1 MSGKNLLKLFD
12 RPTEPVFMPKGDDN
26 TTFEVPTNY
35 LEDRFK
41 PLQSDLTNRF
51 GTGKT
56 VQVKNI
62 TLPDLSLPLML
73 ERRAN
78 FSLFIPSHRRM
89 AARLV
94 EVFVGMRSLDDF
106 LAAAVYAR
114 DRMNPYLFIYALSV
128 AILHRPDTKD
138 LQVPSLIETFPDKY
152 VDGAVFARARE
163 ETSIVP
169 EEQRIPLEIPRDY
182 TASDL
187 DIEHRVAY
195 FREDLGIN
203 LHHWHWHLVYPFDGP
218 TNIVNKD
225 RRGELFY
232 YMHQQIMAR
241 YNVER
246 LCNDL
251 ARVRRLTNLR
261 EPIPEGYFPKLDSLV
276 SSRVWPPRFAN
287 AVLDDVYREVDQI
300 KFDLS
305 DLERWRDRIFS
316 AIHSGTVVD
325 DEGKFVELSETR
337 GIDLL
342 GNILEAS
349 ILSINRNLYGD
360 LHNLGHVAIAL
371 CHDPEAKHLETFS
384 IMGDPAT
391 AMRDPIFYRWHAFI
405 DDIFQE
411 HKNTL
416 PRYSVQQLEYP
427 GVRISGLEVVT
438 EGSPKNQLN
447 TFWQQS
453 DINLSRGLDFSPRG
467 AVFARF
473 THLQHRPFTYR
484 ITVENSGNQRMGT
497 VRIFIGPKFDE
508 RGLPMLLADQKNL
521 FIELDKF
528 TVNLKSG
535 KNNLTRNSS
544 ESSVTI
550 PFETTFRD
558 LNDNRPQQQGG
569 ALERFNYCGCGWPQ
583 HMLIPK
589 GSPEGYLCQLF
600 VMVSN
605 FNDDRVETQEN
616 NRGCKDATSYCG
628 LRDNR
633 YPDKRS
639 MGYPFDRVPRDR
651 ADTLAQ
657 FLTPNMIVQDVT
669 IRHTNEVRPRNQPGG
684 QQQNQQAQ
692 GNTWRS

>member
-1 MSGKNLLKLFD
+1 MAGKNLLKLFD

-26 TTFEVPTNY
+26 SVFSVPSSF
-35 LEDRFK
+35 LEDRFQ
-41 PLQSDLTNRF
+41 PLGTSLTDRF
-51 GTGKT
+51 GTDNRI
-56 VQVKNI
+56 QVKDI

-73 ERRAN
+73 PRRAN

-114 DRMNPYLFIYALSV
+114 DRMNPYLFVYALSV
-128 AILHRPDTKD
+128 AIIHRPDTKD
-138 LQVPSLIETFPDKY
+138 LEIPSLFETFPDKY
-152 VDGAVFARARE
+152 VDGEIFARARE
-163 ETSIVP
+163 ETNLLP
-169 EEQRIPLEIPRDY
+169 EGQREPLEIPRDY

-218 TNIVNKD
+218 RNIVNKD

-232 YMHQQIMAR
+232 YMHQQVMAR
-241 YNVER
+241 YNMER

-251 ARVRRLTNLR
+251 ARVRRLSNLR

-287 AVLDDVYREVDQI
+287 VTLSDVYREVDQI

-316 AIHSGTVVD
+316 GIHSGTLVD
-325 DEGKFVELSETR
+325 DNGQPVELSESR

-342 GNILEAS
+342 GNLMEAS

-371 CHDPEAKHLETFS
+371 CHDPEGKHLETFS

-391 AMRDPIFYRWHAFI
+391 AMRDPIFYRWHGFI

-416 PRYSVQQLEYP
+416 PRYSVQQLDYS
-427 GVRISGLEVVT
+427 GVRVTAVEVAAD
-438 EGSPKNQLN
+438 GQPKNQLN

-453 DINLSRGLDFSPRG
+453 DVNMSRGLDFAPRG

-473 THLQHRPFTYR
+473 THLQHAPFVYR
-484 ITVENSGNQRMGT
+484 ITVENSGNQRTGT
-497 VRIFIGPKFDE
+497 VRIFLAPRFDE
-508 RGLPMLLADQKNL
+508 RGLPMLFRDQKNL
-521 FIELDKF
+521 FVELDKF

-535 KNNLTRNSS
+535 RNNITRKSS
-544 ESSVTI
+544 DSSVTI
-550 PFETTFRD
+550 PFERTFRE
-558 LNDNRPQQQGG
+558 LQENRPQEG
-569 ALERFNYCGCGWPQ
+569 ANLERFNFCGCGWPQ
-583 HMLIPK
+583 HMLIPR
-589 GSPEGYLCQLF
+589 GSPEGYPCHLF

-605 FNDDRVETQEN
+605 YNDDRVEQKN
-616 NRGCKDATSYCG
+616 NDRTCRDAASYCG
-628 LRDNR
+628 IRDNM

-639 MGYPFDRVPRDR
+639 MGYPFDRLPRDR
-651 ADTLAQ
+651 VDTLTQ
-657 FLTPNMIVQDVT
+657 FLTPNMRVQEVSIVHNNV
-669 IRHTNEVRPRNQPGG
+669 VRPRNRPNQQGN
-684 QQQNQQAQ
+684 QQQQQT
-692 GNTWRS
+692 GGRRN